1 MKTDIK
7 PFIEEDTSTYSYLGF
22 DPSLQM
28 RHKETEVI
36 ILTDK
41 NLTH

>member
-7 PFIEEDTSTYSYLGF
+7 PFLDTSTYSYLRF

-36 ILTDK
+36 LLTDK
-41 NLTH
+41 NLIH